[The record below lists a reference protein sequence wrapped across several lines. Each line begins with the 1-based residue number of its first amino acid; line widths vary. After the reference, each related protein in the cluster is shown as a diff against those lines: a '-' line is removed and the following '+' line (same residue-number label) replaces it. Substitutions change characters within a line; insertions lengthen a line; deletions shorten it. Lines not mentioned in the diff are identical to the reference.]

1 MERAFHA
8 EASVKEDWDW
18 WHAARRR
25 VLSAVLRHELDAL
38 GLGGRSLDLVDVGCG
53 TGGTTAGLS
62 EGHAV
67 IGCELAP
74 EAARA
79 GSARL
84 AGRVVRATASALPLR
99 DESCDLALA
108 LDVLEHFED
117 DAQVLREVAR
127 VLRPGGL
134 IFATVPAFGFL
145 WGPHDVYSHH
155 FRRYRL
161 PELASVLERSGF
173 ELIRGSYFNTLLFP
187 AVAAVQLLRRWRRGS
202 APVESR
208 TDLPQ
213 RPGPL
218 NALLR
223 AIFGFESHWLPHARL
238 PFGVSAFALARR
250 KECES

>member
-25 VLSAVLRHELDAL
+25 VLSAVLRRELDRL
-38 GLGGRSLDLVDVGCG
+38 GWGERELDLVDVGCG
-53 TGGTTAGLS
+53 TGGTTAGLAG
-62 EGHAV
+62 GHRLV
-67 IGCELAP
+67 GCEFAP

-79 GSARL
+79 GSLRL
-84 AGRVVRATASALPLR
+84 GGRVVRATASALPLR
-99 DESCDLALA
+99 DESQDLVFA

-117 DAQVLREVAR
+117 DALVLREVAR

-134 IFATVPAFGFL
+134 LFATVPSFDFL

-161 PELASVLERSGF
+161 PGLRSVLETSGF
-173 ELIRGSYFNTLLFP
+173 ELIRDSYFNTLLFP
-187 AVAAVQLLRRWRRGS
+187 AVAAVQLLRRGLRGS
-202 APVESR
+202 APVQSG
-208 TDLPQ
+208 TDLPSQ
-213 RPGPL
+213 RGPL

-223 AIFGFESHWLPHARL
+223 AIFGLESHLLPHARL

-250 KECES
+250 KECGS